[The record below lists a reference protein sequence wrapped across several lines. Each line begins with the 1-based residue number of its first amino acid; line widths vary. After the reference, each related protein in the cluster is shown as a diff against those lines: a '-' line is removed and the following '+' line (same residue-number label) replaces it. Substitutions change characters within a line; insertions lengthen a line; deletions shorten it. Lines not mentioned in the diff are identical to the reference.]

1 MEADVMQ
8 RTSRLFAECM
18 GLTPRPRVLSVFH
31 HRRLTAQDQLYGT
44 GQLQPLRT
52 EIYLDK

>member
-1 MEADVMQ
+1 MQ